1 MTRHVWA
8 DELEEAEENRYT
20 HGIRD
25 YYKLRKETIERDF
38 ALAKELHGF
47 RYTQEYGQARME
59 WKAALTFACMNLKKL
74 AKKRWK
80 EAKEKRFSPTF
91 QTLFALFLPFPKKM
105 PSLA

>member
-1 MTRHVWA
+1 MWA
-8 DELEEAEENRYT
+8 DELEEAEESRYT
-20 HGIRD
+20 YGIRE

-38 ALAKELHGF
+38 ALTKELHGF

-59 WKAALTFACMNLKKL
+59 WKAALTYACMNLKKH

-80 EAKEKRFSPTF
+80 EGKETLCTSQF
-91 QTLFALFLPFPKKM
+91 QAIFAIFLPISQKM

>member
-25 YYKLRKETIERDF
+25 CYKLRKETIERDF

-47 RYTQEYGQARME
+47 RYTQEYGQARMK
-59 WKAALTFACMNLKKL
+59 WKAALTYVSNFICHISA
-74 AKKRWK
+74 
-80 EAKEKRFSPTF
+80 
-91 QTLFALFLPFPKKM
+91 FPEENAVLGL
-105 PSLA
+105 SLGRHLSTV